1 MLAMLAWVHFGQI
14 RNTYQ
19 HHLFVDLG
27 LENKEVHP
35 DIFMKSHTC
44 LQGLLLDKNM
54 KTEDN
59 SVDIGVSRPSERTIS
74 S

>member
-54 KTEDN
+54 KTE
-59 SVDIGVSRPSERTIS
+59 I
-74 S
+74 